1 MPPTQVSVEQLFSA
15 LKIIKSDLR
24 ASMKEDLA
32 EAILYFV
39 IAFNQFFTL

>member
-1 MPPTQVSVEQLFSA
+1 MIVTAMPPTHISVEKLFSA

-32 EAILYFV
+32 EAILFLRTSY
-39 IAFNQFFTL
+39 